1 MKMNVYAF
9 ILVVTLLLLGI
20 SVSSFGAVLGEKL
33 PSKQTHSKV
42 DEKLKLL
49 NKLSLKTIQTEY
61 GDVIDCVDIYKQT
74 AFDHPSLKN
83 HTLQMKPSFYPAT
96 MSKNGSSM
104 QAMSQSW
111 WKSGSCP
118 IGTIPIR
125 RILKQE
131 LLNATSLENYGRK
144 NPNVVYSNRSTIRQ
158 ETNKTHAFNFLDKN
172 GTSNFLNGTS
182 NNFTLIAG
190 KHPSTAMLITEGY
203 SYIGAKGDINVWNPY
218 IEKTNEYSTA
228 QIWLVSGSAR
238 GNGECRSWMDGKHT
252 CIKYFPIGLKSGFHE
267 TLQVNPTLYGDTKT
281 RFFIYWTADGSH
293 TTGCFDLTCTGF
305 VQTNHEVALG
315 SPIEPVSSEFGPQ
328 YEIAIFIFMD
338 VNTSNWWLLL
348 NHKEVGYWPGELFVL
363 LRGSAKV
370 VQFGGE
376 VYSETIG
383 KEGVKHTST
392 AMGSGGD
399 ARDMYTGAAYIHHVR
414 IIDYSLTE
422 KYPEWVMEYMDEPYC
437 YSAYNYVQYIKEP
450 EFYFGGHGSHWNPY
464 CQ

>member
-1 MKMNVYAF
+1 M
-9 ILVVTLLLLGI
+9 
-20 SVSSFGAVLGEKL
+20 
-33 PSKQTHSKV
+33 
-42 DEKLKLL
+42 
-49 NKLSLKTIQTEY
+49 
-61 GDVIDCVDIYKQT
+61 
-74 AFDHPSLKN
+74 
-83 HTLQMKPSFYPAT
+83 
-96 MSKNGSSM
+96 
-104 QAMSQSW
+104 
-111 WKSGSCP
+111 
-118 IGTIPIR
+118 GTIPIR

-131 LLNATSLENYGRK
+131 LLNATSLAKYGRK
-144 NPNVVYSNRSTIRQ
+144 NPYVVHSNRSTIRQ
-158 ETNKTHAFNFLDKN
+158 ETNKTHAFNFLYKN

-182 NNFTLIAG
+182 NNL
-190 KHPSTAMLITEGY
+190 Y
-203 SYIGAKGDINVWNPY
+203 VN
-218 IEKTNEYSTA
+218 
-228 QIWLVSGSAR
+228 
-238 GNGECRSWMDGKHT
+238 RS
-252 CIKYFPIGLKSGFHE
+252 
-267 TLQVNPTLYGDTKT
+267 
-281 RFFIYWTADGSH
+281 ADGSH

>member
-1 MKMNVYAF
+1 MKMEVYAF

-49 NKLSLKTIQTEY
+49 NKLPLKTIQTEY

-83 HTLQMKPSFYPAT
+83 HTLQMKPIFYPAT
-96 MSKNGSSM
+96 KSKNGS
-104 QAMSQSW
+104 ALRGMSQSW

-118 IGTIPIR
+118 MGTIPIR
-125 RILKQE
+125 RILRQQ
-131 LLNATSLENYGRK
+131 LLNGTSPENYGRK
-144 NPNVVYSNRSTIRQ
+144 NPYIVNPNRTTVIQ
-158 ETNKTHAFNFLDKN
+158 ETNKTHTFNFLDKN

-182 NNFTLIAG
+182 NSLYINR
-190 KHPSTAMLITEGY
+190 STAMLITEGY
-203 SYIGAKGDINVWNPY
+203 SYIGAKGEINVWNPY

-228 QIWLVSGSAR
+228 QIWLVSGSREGMESVEA
-238 GNGECRSWMDGKHT
+238 GWM
-252 CIKYFPIGLKSGFHE
+252 
-267 TLQVNPTLYGDTKT
+267 VNPTLYGDTKT

-293 TTGCFDLTCTGF
+293 TTGCFDLICTGF

-348 NHKEVGYWPGELFVL
+348 NHKEVGYWPGELFLL

-392 AMGSGGD
+392 EMGSGGD

>member
-1 MKMNVYAF
+1 MEVYAF
-9 ILVVTLLLLGI
+9 ILLVTLLLLGI
-20 SVSSFGAVLGEKL
+20 TVSSFGAVLGEKL

-49 NKLSLKTIQTEY
+49 NKHSLKTIQTEY

-118 IGTIPIR
+118 I
-125 RILKQE
+125 E

-182 NNFTLIAG
+182 NNLYVNRSVSTLL
-190 KHPSTAMLITEGY
+190 SAMLITEGY

-228 QIWLVSGSAR
+228 QIWLVSGSREGMESVEA
-238 GNGECRSWMDGKHT
+238 GWM
-252 CIKYFPIGLKSGFHE
+252 
-267 TLQVNPTLYGDTKT
+267 VNPTLYGDTKT

-305 VQTNHEVALG
+305 VQTNREVALG

-370 VQFGGE
+370 VQFG
-376 VYSETIG
+376 
-383 KEGVKHTST
+383 EGVKHTST